1 MGTQLLL
8 PKKGAEPPN
17 FRSMSIVAKRLD
29 GSRCHL
35 VSWRLALAQ
44 ATLCKMASAQAT
56 LCSVETQLPL
66 PWKGGT
72 AAPPQFSVHVSCGQ
86 TAGWINIP
94 LGTEV
99 GLGSDHIVLDEDP
112 APPKGA
118 QPPIFGPCLLWPK
131 GRPSQLLLSTCYVFF
146 CIIVPFSLLVHVWF
160 CCIRFSF
167 VSTVL
172 SD

>member
-1 MGTQLLL
+1 MG
-8 PKKGAEPPN
+8 
-17 FRSMSIVAKRLD
+17 
-29 GSRCHL
+29 
-35 VSWRLALAQ
+35 
-44 ATLCKMASAQAT
+44 
-56 LCSVETQLPL
+56 TQLPL
-66 PWKGGT
+66 PRRGQSPLIFGPCLLWPNGWMDQDATWYLGGRLWPRPHCARWPQPRWHCAQWGPSSRSPEKG
-72 AAPPQFSVHVSCGQ
+72 AQPPPPQFSVHVCCSQ
-86 TAGWINIP
+86 TAGWISIP

-131 GRPSQLLLSTCYVFF
+131 GRPSQLLLSTCYVF